1 MDLPTIPEK
10 KFWREKMKESKAKI
24 LIVDDIED
32 YLRSLE
38 NVIKKDYEVLT
49 AKSLEEAKEKAKEV
63 IDIALI
69 DIRLSEEDMAN
80 RDGLVFLEWLKMNY
94 PDIPAVVMSAYQEF
108 DLAVDALNLGAKY
121 FLKKPINLVELKG
134 TLKTLLEGKIKE

>member
-1 MDLPTIPEK
+1 
-10 KFWREKMKESKAKI
+10 MKL

-32 YLRSLE
+32 YLSSLT
-38 NVIKKDYEVLT
+38 NVLKDEYEIIT
-49 AKSLEEAKEKAKEV
+49 ARSLEEAKEHAKGG

-69 DIRLSEEDMAN
+69 DIRLSEEDMSN

-94 PDIPAVVMSAYQEF
+94 PQIPAIVMSAYQEF

-121 FLKKPINLVELKG
+121 FLKKPINLKELRG
-134 TLKTLLEGKIKE
+134 VLKTSGGERNNEGA